1 MEEMTEVVKI
11 IPQERVQNRTAEQI
25 VYLFLLSCRGK
36 FQLLKQRTTQLW
48 FHRLSSSTA
57 MNIPVEQQRQ
67 LPMVQTVEKNVEVQ
81 QVQSMDMVVD
91 MPVFPEF

>member
-25 VYLFLLSCRGK
+25 VDLFLSSCRGK
-36 FQLLKQRTTQLW
+36 FQLLKQRTTQVW

-67 LPMVQTVEKNVEVQ
+67 MPMVQTV
-81 QVQSMDMVVD
+81 
-91 MPVFPEF
+91 